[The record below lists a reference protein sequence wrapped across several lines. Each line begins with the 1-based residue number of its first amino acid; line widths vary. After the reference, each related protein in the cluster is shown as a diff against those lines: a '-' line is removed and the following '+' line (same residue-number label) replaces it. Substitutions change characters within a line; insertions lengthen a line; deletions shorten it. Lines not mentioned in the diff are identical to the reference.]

1 MTDDLRENER
11 AALRSHAAPAEVPVG
26 GTRRVLD
33 ALHRRRRRRTAFAA
47 AGVTAVLV
55 IGVGVGAGLVRG
67 QRDGADPAERHEVGA
82 PGPWTE
88 LPQAPLEPRHES
100 VGVWT
105 GSELVVAGG
114 NAGPPCPPG
123 ADCSTAGADYLR
135 DGAAYDPATTQWRMI
150 ADAPEPLAGARA
162 VWSGT
167 EMIVTAWAG
176 VFAYDPVGDSWRTL
190 GSQRLSTEPYEPAP
204 VVTTEGIV
212 FASYE
217 QRAKGDSPDRV
228 LDPASGTWTR
238 LPHDPFGESYD
249 RSVAWDGERLWLL
262 SMGVEHH
269 FDAVD
274 GAPSRLAVLEGGLM
288 DGTWRVVEEETVD
301 VEQGQQLVWS
311 ERRLVLS
318 PRHRLGALTYDP
330 KVGIWSHFDVPEV
343 SQASCALPA
352 VGVSDRWIAGG
363 GRVLVDADG
372 ESAVLDDCPGLA
384 DPDVAVWAGD
394 DLLVWGGPNADWS
407 AGTAL
412 GYTTGAVD
420 PVCPETLAQASRE
433 SYGFGTSR
441 PASGAPSLPEP
452 EEAWVCQYHSA
463 DVSEPGSNGA
473 WVEWR
478 VNGDPRRLD
487 DEIRAALASDLAGL
501 RPPEPE
507 PEHACSGE
515 GGPRYLVAYRSRD
528 QTVGIVIDD
537 FGCDEVRLTDDP
549 ATVPAGESD
558 ADGLVPGFLTAP
570 PRLLDRVR
578 AVLR

>member
-11 AALRSHAAPAEVPVG
+11 AALRSYAAPAEAPVG

-47 AGVTAVLV
+47 AGVTAALV

-105 GSELVVAGG
+105 GSELLVAGG
-114 NAGPPCPPG
+114 TTARPCPPG
-123 ADCSTAGADYLR
+123 ADCAATAPSSYLR
-135 DGAAYDPATTQWRMI
+135 DGAAYDPATARWRAI
-150 ADAPEPLAGARA
+150 AEAPAPLARAGA

-176 VFAYDPVGDSWRTL
+176 VFAYDPVADSWRTL

-204 VVTTEGIV
+204 AVTPEGIV

-288 DGTWRVVEEETVD
+288 DGTWRIVEEETVD

-372 ESAVLDDCPGLA
+372 ESAVVDDCPGLA

-420 PVCPETLAQASRE
+420 PVCPETLARSDENQ
-433 SYGFGTSR
+433 GLGTGD
-441 PASGAPSLPEP
+441 PAAEAPSLPEP
-452 EEAWVCQYHSA
+452 DEAWVCRYTVADRSESNDGESSLEWHLDAGPHPVPGGAVPGLAA
-463 DVSEPGSNGA
+463 DV
-473 WVEWR
+473 R
-478 VNGDPRRLD
+478 D
-487 DEIRAALASDLAGL
+487 L
-501 RPPEPE
+501 RPSNPDG
-507 PEHACSGE
+507 CDDDL
-515 GGPRYLVAYRSRD
+515 GPTYLLAYRSGDR
-528 QTVGIVIDD
+528 TVGVLADD
-537 FGCDEVRLTDDP
+537 FGCDWVRLTDDP

-558 ADGLVPGFLTAP
+558 ADGLVPGVLTAP
-570 PRLLDRVR
+570 PGLLDRLR